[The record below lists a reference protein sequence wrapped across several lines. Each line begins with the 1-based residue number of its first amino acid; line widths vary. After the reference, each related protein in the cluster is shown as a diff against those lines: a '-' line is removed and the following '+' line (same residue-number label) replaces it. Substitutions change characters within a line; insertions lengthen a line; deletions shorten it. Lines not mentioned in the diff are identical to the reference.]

1 MHITCNSYNELHELQ
16 ILITQASLTA
26 EVETIAAVQKSIIS
40 QVETVQS
47 DVATQSEVV
56 KQLVT
61 ALHEQTEMVME
72 QQRQIKESW

>member
-1 MHITCNSYNELHELQ
+1 MIISELQ
-16 ILITQASLTA
+16 ILIPQDSLTA
-26 EVETIAAVQKSIIS
+26 E
-40 QVETVQS
+40 VETVQS
-47 DVATQSEVV
+47 DVATQSEVL